1 MNDERAILSIT
12 FRDGTVIDTFS
23 EWDLSLDMLD
33 VGCPWT
39 LTCWSSDVR
48 QSTWDVLFSKALC
61 GERIRVEINGAV
73 QLIGSIRTRNED
85 IEREQATLTLSG
97 LDLAGPLIKADA
109 DPRISLQNTTLGEVI
124 QRLVR
129 PFGIS
134 VVFLNGSQDA
144 EVRQNQ
150 DRLRTSRR
158 TGDFT
163 PRSRIE
169 SFRIRP
175 GSKVW
180 QEIDSICRRSGY
192 RVWIGPTPDTN
203 EIGIIV
209 DKPIESGEAKYS
221 LIRRKQPDGTY
232 RGNILGSSYRTDIS
246 DVPTEV
252 TVFSHSATFGSEDAR
267 VCAHVTNEQL
277 RKARVVADML
287 PQPRY
292 KRSQRA
298 RSQANAQREAERDL
312 AQANA
317 NLSVYQASV
326 RGVMQN
332 GIIYAFN
339 SIYAINDERHKL
351 YEKMQCTRVDFH
363 QGRDNQG
370 TKTKLRCVPLGS
382 IKVFPDEEL

>member
-221 LIRRKQPDGTY
+221 LIRRKQD
-232 RGNILGSSYRTDIS
+232 
-246 DVPTEV
+246 
-252 TVFSHSATFGSEDAR
+252 
-267 VCAHVTNEQL
+267 
-277 RKARVVADML
+277 RKSVV
-287 PQPRY
+287 
-292 KRSQRA
+292 
-298 RSQANAQREAERDL
+298 
-312 AQANA
+312 
-317 NLSVYQASV
+317 
-326 RGVMQN
+326 
-332 GIIYAFN
+332 
-339 SIYAINDERHKL
+339 
-351 YEKMQCTRVDFH
+351 
-363 QGRDNQG
+363 
-370 TKTKLRCVPLGS
+370 
-382 IKVFPDEEL
+382 